1 MMPRQS
7 KTSPGAPEL
16 FDVKDVL
23 KTAPCVLALRKA
35 VGEWRDQ
42 GYPGVTETTRALLNF
57 WFFTD
62 HLSPFT
68 RRPFAYH
75 GSQREAIETLI
86 YVYEVAKARTN
97 KALLEQFA
105 RQGDLQLLTYDLF
118 ARYAIKMATGSG
130 KTLVMALA
138 IAWQYLNAVREN
150 EEDYAKTFL
159 IIAPNIIVLERLK
172 TDFAEGRIFR
182 NAPLMPE
189 SFRHL
194 FWDMGYVM
202 RGESERAATDG
213 LLFLTNIQ
221 QFQERN
227 AHQNGDEPEE
237 MTAVL
242 GGKPPAQGALA
253 PDFAA
258 RIAARGG
265 KLLVLNDEAHH
276 THEEE
281 SEWNKTIRAL
291 HTATPLVAQL
301 DFSAT
306 PRHDRGNLFEWTISD
321 YPLKQAILDNI
332 VKRPMKG
339 IAEIAEVK
347 SDIASVK
354 YEGFLVAGV
363 ERWREYHEQLA
374 PLRKKPIL
382 FVMMNSK
389 DEADD
394 VADFLRRKYPDELA
408 GDRTLVIHTDTKGE
422 ITKSELERAR
432 VAAREVDDPNSPI
445 NAIVSVLML
454 REGWDVQN
462 VTVIVGLRPYSS
474 KANILPEQ
482 TIGRGLRL
490 MFRNQGLMGYTERV
504 DIIGNRT
511 FLAFIDDLERIED
524 IKLGTFEVGKE
535 KLQILTIQPEE
546 AKAAF
551 DIGLPE
557 LSPML
562 QRRQQIG
569 RLIEAIDVL
578 RLQCPVLPRKPGD
591 SASKTFHYEGRDILT
606 LEKLLEREYTIPEP
620 RTPEEIIGYYARLI
634 ASDLKLTAQFSVL
647 APKVRDFFARK
658 AFGETVDLTNP
669 AILSAMNSNVSQ
681 YVVKK
686 VFTQVLREQ
695 IIEEVE
701 PQLVTPA
708 RLLSRTQPFPY
719 SRPIYEAKKCVL
731 NFVPCDNEFER
742 AFAKFLDRAG
752 DVVAFCKLPD
762 SFGFVIPY
770 TDTSAN
776 LRNYRPDF
784 VVVLSNGEHWIVET
798 KGQENIDVAR
808 KDAAATLWCEHA
820 TELTGT
826 TWKYLKVPQKHYE
839 QLQPADF
846 AELQALGLWTT
857 EQAE

>member
-1 MMPRQS
+1 MPRQS
-7 KTSPGAPEL
+7 KMMRGQPEL

-42 GYPGVTETTRALLNF
+42 GYPGVTQTTHALLNF
-57 WFFTD
+57 WFSTD
-62 HLSPFT
+62 HLSPVN
-68 RRPFAYH
+68 RRPFAFH
-75 GSQREAIETLI
+75 ASQREAIETLI
-86 YVYEVAKARTN
+86 YVYEVARVRTR

-105 RQGDLQLLTYDLF
+105 RQGDLQLPTYDDF

-130 KTLVMALA
+130 KTMIMALA
-138 IAWQYLNAVREN
+138 IAWQYLNAAREN
-150 EEDYAKTFL
+150 EEEYAKTFL

-182 NAPLMPE
+182 NAPIMPD

-194 FWDMGYVM
+194 FWDMGYIM
-202 RGESERAATDG
+202 RGESERANDG

-221 QFQERN
+221 QFQERSGN
-227 AHQNGDEPEE
+227 HTNDEPPE

-242 GGKPPAQGALA
+242 GSKPPAQSNGA
-253 PDFAA
+253 PDFSE
-258 RIAARGG
+258 RIARRGG

-276 THEEE
+276 THDED
-281 SEWNKTIRAL
+281 SEWNKTIRTL
-291 HTATPLVAQL
+291 HSSTPLTAQL

-306 PRHDRGNLFEWTISD
+306 PRHTKGNLFAWTISD
-321 YPLKQAILDNI
+321 YPLKQAIMDNI
-332 VKRPMKG
+332 VKRPVKG
-339 IAEIAEVK
+339 IADIQEVK

-363 ERWREYHEQLA
+363 ERWREYREQLA
-374 PLRKKPIL
+374 PLQKKPIL

-389 DEADD
+389 EDADD
-394 VADFLRRKYPDELA
+394 VADFLRKKYPDELA
-408 GDRTLVIHTDTKGE
+408 GNQTLIIHTDTKGE
-422 ITKSELERAR
+422 ITKNELEKAR

-462 VTVIVGLRPYSS
+462 VTVIVGLRPYSA

-490 MFRNQGLMGYTERV
+490 MFRSQNLQGYTERV

-511 FLAFIDDLERIED
+511 FLEFVDDLEKIED
-524 IKLGTFEVGKE
+524 LKLDTFEVGKD
-535 KLQILTIQPEE
+535 KLQILTIQPDP

-557 LSPML
+557 LTPML

-578 RLQCPVLPRKPGD
+578 SLQCPVLPRKPGD
-591 SASKTFHYEGRDILT
+591 SAAKTFHYEGRDIIT

-647 APKVRDFFARK
+647 APKVRDFFERK
-658 AFGETVDLTNP
+658 AFGETVNLTDP

-686 VFTQVLREQ
+686 VFAQVLREQ

-708 RLLSRTQPFPY
+708 RLLSSTQPFPY

-731 NFVPCDNEFER
+731 NFVPCENEFER
-742 AFAKFLDRAG
+742 AFAKFLDNAA
-752 DVVAFCKLPD
+752 DVAAFCKLPD

-770 TDTSAN
+770 TDTNAN

-784 VVVLSNGEHWIVET
+784 VAVLTNGEHWIVET

-808 KDAAATLWCEHA
+808 KDAAAKLWCENA
-820 TELTGT
+820 TDLTET
-826 TWKYLKVPQKHYE
+826 RWQYLKVPQKQY
-839 QLQPADF
+839 QDLQPATF
-846 AELQALGLWTT
+846 ADVRTLGLWD
-857 EQAE
+857 QM